1 MTQLQFLAEF
11 GQWASVAAFVTG
23 VLFPLVGL
31 YWPWWETWLGRNLVY
46 FDYVVALALLPL
58 FLHYVFDLTTRTLY
72 FAWIQTLSIGFVP
85 LLIVWRAALIYREQ
99 RRGSVRESQ
108 DNNSIKDS

>member
-1 MTQLQFLAEF
+1 
-11 GQWASVAAFVTG
+11 VAAFVVG
-23 VLFPLVGL
+23 ILFPLTGF
-31 YWPWWETWLGRNLVY
+31 YWSWWETWLGRNLVY

-58 FLHYVFDLTTRTLY
+58 FLHFVFGLTPHTLY
-72 FAWIQTLSIGFVP
+72 FAWVQSVSLALIP

-99 RRGSVRESQ
+99 RHGAVSEEQ